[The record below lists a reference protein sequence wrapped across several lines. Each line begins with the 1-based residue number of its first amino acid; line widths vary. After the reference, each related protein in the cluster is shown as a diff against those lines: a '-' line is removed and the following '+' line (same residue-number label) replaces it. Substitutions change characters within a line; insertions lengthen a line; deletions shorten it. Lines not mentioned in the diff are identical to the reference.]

1 MEYAENGPNGGHPS
15 EAIAMV
21 SAEERYRSLVDA
33 IRDYAIFLL
42 DPTGHVASWNAGAE
56 RIKGYRAD
64 EIIGQHFSVFYPS
77 DAQQRGYPAEELARA
92 VTLGRWE
99 DEGWRIRRDGSRFWA
114 NVVITPLR
122 DREGMLV
129 GFAKVTRDL
138 TERRSNEERLRQ
150 SEERLRL
157 LMDAVEDA
165 VFMLDPDG
173 HITSWNAGA
182 KRLKGFEPAEII
194 GHHVSRFYPAE
205 DIAARK
211 PERELA
217 TAAAQGRVEDEG
229 WRLHKDGSRFW
240 ANVVITAVYGPA
252 GKLLG
257 FAKVTRDMTERNR
270 LKQLEYA
277 SELASRIETAREEE
291 KKRISRELHD
301 DLGQQLTALKMGLN
315 RLVTQDDATPSAQ
328 AAQLADSMR
337 AALDRA
343 ILSVRRL
350 SAGLRPAILDDLG
363 LLPALEWLV
372 DDFRQRSGLRVLF
385 HTERCD
391 VRFTGRRVDGVVPH
405 RPGGAHEHCAA
416 RMESDRSPDR
426 ISLHGIA
433 MRPVDRGRRRAGPVN
448 RAPAGCGSLVGARRH
463 SRSRATARRHERRG
477 AFTVAGLRH
486 QSVGPAQIGH
496 DRLRPTA
503 QRRRAVL
510 QDVEI
515 EPAATT
521 DPIERHIPQ

>member
-165 VFMLDPDG
+165 VFMLDRTV
-173 HITSWNAGA
+173 TSPAGTPVRSGS
-182 KRLKGFEPAEII
+182 K
-194 GHHVSRFYPAE
+194 VSNRRRSSATTCRVS
-205 DIAARK
+205 IRRK
-211 PERELA
+211 TSRRASRRGNWRPRPHRA
-217 TAAAQGRVEDEG
+217 G
-229 WRLHKDGSRFW
+229 WR
-240 ANVVITAVYGPA
+240 T
-252 GKLLG
+252 
-257 FAKVTRDMTERNR
+257 
-270 LKQLEYA
+270 
-277 SELASRIETAREEE
+277 
-291 KKRISRELHD
+291 
-301 DLGQQLTALKMGLN
+301 
-315 RLVTQDDATPSAQ
+315 
-328 AAQLADSMR
+328 
-337 AALDRA
+337 
-343 ILSVRRL
+343 
-350 SAGLRPAILDDLG
+350 
-363 LLPALEWLV
+363 
-372 DDFRQRSGLRVLF
+372 
-385 HTERCD
+385 
-391 VRFTGRRVDGVVPH
+391 
-405 RPGGAHEHCAA
+405 
-416 RMESDRSPDR
+416 
-426 ISLHGIA
+426 
-433 MRPVDRGRRRAGPVN
+433 RAG
-448 RAPAGCGSLVGARRH
+448 GCTKTDRVS
-463 SRSRATARRHERRG
+463 
-477 AFTVAGLRH
+477 
-486 QSVGPAQIGH
+486 GP
-496 DRLRPTA
+496 TS
-503 QRRRAVL
+503 
-510 QDVEI
+510 
-515 EPAATT
+515 
-521 DPIERHIPQ
+521 